1 MSDDDRPPE
10 IRIDRIPV
18 GKGFGALLVIIV
30 IIGAMLVE
38 LPELRAPVVA
48 GLVGGL
54 VMAGAMIWWR
64 RRRG

>member
-18 GKGFGALLVIIV
+18 GKGFGSLLVILV

-38 LPELRAPVVA
+38 LPALRAP
-48 GLVGGL
+48 LLGGL
-54 VMAGAMIWWR
+54 AGGLAMAGGMLWWR
-64 RRRG
+64 RRR